1 MDESE
6 PDMNKK
12 TATWVTAAVLASL
25 ASPILAKTPGNQSEA
40 ATAVSVPGPVPGYA
54 MSEQYARLVAR
65 QTYFWAW
72 PMVNVYNRL
81 LAMKQVPQ
89 PGLNGGI
96 VPVAPPNHL
105 SMLHDYIEPQE
116 RFVACPN
123 QDVVY
128 GSAIFDLNQTPVV
141 VQVPD
146 FGGRFWVY
154 QAVDMRTDGFASL
167 GKLYGTKP
175 GFYLFAGPN
184 WHGQVPKGI
193 RQVFRSSTNVGS
205 FIPRVFMDDTPEDR
219 LAVQSVISKVGL
231 YPLSEFDGKVKVT
244 DWAKLPSFRS
254 GESNAEEIK
263 WVDPSKFWDELPTVL
278 DQTPPQHGEEAIYA
292 QARALI
298 LAAQSDPALK
308 TAIVD
313 EATKTDADVVTPLF
327 NFNTFGKQLP
337 AHWNTVSNGAAFGT
351 DYFTRTA
358 VAKSNIFVN
367 KPRARYAENI
377 ADRFHWSSP
386 GSKGER
392 AIQFFER
399 PYSTASFR
407 ISASCVFL
415 PSRRCSSLISFI
427 AVANCEAGTT
437 ASPAFTAARL
447 PSSYCLRHA
456 NTWFGLTPCRRATA
470 ETVAPGSRVSCTM
483 ATFSWTERRRR
494 RSGSVRTSMLS
505 TICLGLKL
513 VTRFPLILRG
523 VSCPEN
529 QGATP
534 LAPEFE
540 RMIRYAFAARFLQC
554 FCCQISPHYS
564 MWWGLLWQLLV
575 RPSRRYGGLAYES
588 TIATYRFKVLESLK
602 VKLVLR

>member
-12 TATWVTAAVLASL
+12 SATWVTAAVLASL
-25 ASPILAKTPGNQSEA
+25 ASPILARTQGTQSVA
-40 ATAVSVPGPVPGYA
+40 ATAATVPGPVSGYA
-54 MSEQYARLVAR
+54 ISEQYARLVAR

-146 FGGRFWVY
+146 FGDRFWVY
-154 QAVDMRTDGFASL
+154 QAVDLRTDGFASL

-193 RQVFRSSTNVGS
+193 RQVFRSSTAVGS

-231 YPLSEFDGKVKVT
+231 YPLSEYDGKVKVT
-244 DWAKLPSFRS
+244 DWTKLPSFGS
-254 GESNAEEIK
+254 GEASAEEIK
-263 WVDPSKFWDELPTVL
+263 WVDPKKFWDELPTVL

-308 TAIVD
+308 AAIVD
-313 EATKTDADVVTPLF
+313 EATKTDVDVVTPLF

-367 KPRARYAENI
+367 KPNETKYFYADADSSGQRLSGTQRYTVTFPKGQLPPVKGFWSLTLYNSHHFFSPNDQKRYSLGTKNKTLKYNDDGSLTIYVQSSAPDSAKEDNWLPAPANEDFSLYVRAYWPQQA
-377 ADRFHWSSP
+377 ALD
-386 GSKGER
+386 
-392 AIQFFER
+392 
-399 PYSTASFR
+399 
-407 ISASCVFL
+407 
-415 PSRRCSSLISFI
+415 
-427 AVANCEAGTT
+427 GT
-437 ASPAFTAARL
+437 
-447 PSSYCLRHA
+447 
-456 NTWFGLTPCRRATA
+456 WTPPP
-470 ETVAPGSRVSCTM
+470 VL
-483 ATFSWTERRRR
+483 
-494 RSGSVRTSMLS
+494 RSG
-505 TICLGLKL
+505 
-513 VTRFPLILRG
+513 
-523 VSCPEN
+523 
-529 QGATP
+529 Q
-534 LAPEFE
+534 
-540 RMIRYAFAARFLQC
+540 
-554 FCCQISPHYS
+554 
-564 MWWGLLWQLLV
+564 
-575 RPSRRYGGLAYES
+575 
-588 TIATYRFKVLESLK
+588 
-602 VKLVLR
+602 